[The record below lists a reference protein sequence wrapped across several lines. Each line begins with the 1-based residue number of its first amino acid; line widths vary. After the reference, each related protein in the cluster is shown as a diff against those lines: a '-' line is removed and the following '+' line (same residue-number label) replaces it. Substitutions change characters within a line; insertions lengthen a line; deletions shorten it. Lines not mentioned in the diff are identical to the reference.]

1 MKKIYK
7 KPEIETVIVM
17 TGMSLMA
24 GSGKDAEGDQVN
36 IGDWTFDD
44 PTANP

>member
-24 GSGKDAEGDQVN
+24 GSTETTGGQVT
-36 IGDWTFDD
+36 IT
-44 PTANP
+44 PLR